1 MQEKIRLYASLL
13 VGVSFFF
20 ITLFS
25 DVADQQFMVRLLTS
39 AVGGVI
45 GFGLV
50 YIIWG
55 KFKS

>member
-1 MQEKIRLYASLL
+1 MQDKIRLYISLL
-13 VGVSFFF
+13 VGISFFF

-25 DVADQQFMVRLLTS
+25 DVGDQQFMVRVFTS
-39 AVGGVI
+39 VVGGVI

-55 KFKS
+55 KVTS